1 MEEARERGIRF
12 SVGVPITVGG
22 RVWGA
27 SFAASGGS
35 APFPADAGTRISR
48 FTELIGIALANAQAR
63 LDLQELAD
71 EQAALRRVAEIAAR
85 GGSQA
90 KVLDAVVAEA
100 SSLLALDVT
109 TLWQFGVDGAS
120 VAVAIHGDADGMRG
134 PTYQDGLVHR
144 VLETGRPAV
153 IEDGAAAGRS
163 AATTGCGAC

>member
-1 MEEARERGIRF
+1 M
-12 SVGVPITVGG
+12 
-22 RVWGA
+22 WGA

-35 APFPADAGTRISR
+35 EPFPADAGTRIAR

-90 KVLDAVVAEA
+90 NVLDAVVTEA
-100 SSLLALDVT
+100 SRLLALDVT

-120 VAVAIHGDADGMRG
+120 VAVAIHGDDADSACRG
-134 PTYQDGLVHR
+134 PLTKTASCTVSSR
-144 VLETGRPAV
+144 RAGRP
-153 IEDGAAAGRS
+153 
-163 AATTGCGAC
+163 

>member
-1 MEEARERGIRF
+1 MGEPASPPREARR
-12 SVGVPITVGG
+12 
-22 RVWGA
+22 
-27 SFAASGGS
+27 
-35 APFPADAGTRISR
+35 PFPADAGTRISR

-134 PTYQDGLVHR
+134 PLTKTASCTVSSR
-144 VLETGRPAV
+144 RAGRP
-153 IEDGAAAGRS
+153 
-163 AATTGCGAC
+163 